1 MSKKPNSTS
10 SGSGISRNRGANWKP
25 DIEKDLKQ
33 VIADQE
39 TDAKPISV
47 EDDDTAMLGV
57 DAPLVRLVNSLIHEA
72 VKRGCS
78 DIHIEPFESFLRVR
92 FRIDGVLEEIQKIPY
107 KLTPAIV
114 SRIKILAGLD
124 ICEKRIPQDGV
135 INFRMEESGADLRVS
150 TLPSAFGEKVV
161 MRVLGT
167 TNLNND
173 LSKLGIP
180 DHQLKPLRKNIH
192 NPNGLVLVTGPTGSG
207 KTTTLYAGLNELN
220 DITRSVFTAEDP
232 VEGNLPGVTQCQ
244 VNNAVGFS
252 FSSILRSFLRQDP
265 DVILV
270 GEIRDQE
277 TAEIAIKASLT
288 GHLVLST
295 LHTNCSSSTI
305 QRLMDIGIAPYLIT
319 SSVNCIVAQRLVRK
333 ICDNC
338 KEETPV
344 SKEMLRSL
352 EIDDEVL
359 DATHVF
365 RGKGCDECHGTGF
378 KGRAPVYELLE
389 MNDEI
394 RRLIL
399 RGGSKIEIKRLARAC
414 GMVTLREAGMDLVKE
429 GLTTIEEVL
438 GRTQEDEEGRVPLEV
453 VRQQLGL
460 SGIPL
465 TDEGD
470 PKPTEQAETKI
481 LTADQHDEMEIAEA
495 LEEKSQGNSENKATS
510 ISDRWKKA
518 KAAVPADGTNEVK

>member
-1 MSKKPNSTS
+1 MSKKPLNRA
-10 SGSGISRNRGANWKP
+10 SGAAGRGKNWTP

-39 TDAKPISV
+39 TDAGPIKAV
-47 EDDDTAMLGV
+47 EDDTAMLGV

-72 VKRGCS
+72 VKRDCS
-78 DIHIEPFESFLRVR
+78 DIHIEPFETFLRVR
-92 FRIDGVLEEIQKIPY
+92 FRIDGVLEEIQKIPF

-180 DHQLKPLRKNIH
+180 DHQLKPLRKHIH

-244 VNNAVGFS
+244 VNNGVGFT

-305 QRLMDIGIAPYLIT
+305 QRMIDIGIAPYLIT
-319 SSVNCIVAQRLVRK
+319 SSVNCIVAQRLVRR
-333 ICDNC
+333 ICDDC

-344 SKEMLRSL
+344 SKEMLDSL
-352 EIDDEVL
+352 GL
-359 DATHVF
+359 DANTLDTTHIY
-365 RGKGCDECHGTGF
+365 RGTGCENCHGTGF
-378 KGRAPVYELLE
+378 KGRAPVYEVLE
-389 MNDEI
+389 MNDEL

-399 RGGSKIEIKRLARAC
+399 RGGSKIEVKRLARAF
-414 GMVTLREAGMDLVKE
+414 GMHTLRESGLALAKQ

-438 GRTQEDEEGRVPLEV
+438 GRTQEDEEARLPIEV
-453 VRQQLGL
+453 VKQQLGL
-460 SGIPL
+460 STVGVSEQSDTEEENTKPETQIIVPAEEEEL
-465 TDEGD
+465 SLDE
-470 PKPTEQAETKI
+470 EN
-481 LTADQHDEMEIAEA
+481 
-495 LEEKSQGNSENKATS
+495 KSQEGTEDNNS
-510 ISDRWKKA
+510 ISARWKKA
-518 KAAVPADGTNEVK
+518 KSTASPS